1 MQHSQRNET
10 ISFIRICEQHALWPS
25 EPINVIP
32 QALSTST
39 TARLLLLLRDVYITQ
54 CQLVKKSC
62 GRPRHRSAVE
72 TVALTHSPETLGLL
86 SELLSVSRKR
96 CSQGANCHN
105 NLAALELLK
114 SQGRNHEFVTPVPKL
129 HLTESWYFHNHLSE
143 ILQSY
148 LSDRKA
154 SVRLLPAHF
163 YKVLGDFFNAN
174 VTHDF
179 DLTASTED

>member
-1 MQHSQRNET
+1 MNQGHMQHSQRNEV
-10 ISFIRICEQHALWPS
+10 INFIRICEQHAPCLS

-39 TARLLLLLRDVYITQ
+39 TARLLLLLLRDVYITQ

-62 GRPRHRSAVE
+62 GRSRHRSAVE

-129 HLTESWYFHNHLSE
+129 HVSES
-143 ILQSY
+143 
-148 LSDRKA
+148 
-154 SVRLLPAHF
+154 
-163 YKVLGDFFNAN
+163 
-174 VTHDF
+174 
-179 DLTASTED
+179 